1 MAARS
6 PDGVVVVATPQ
17 ASVPYAVV
25 DAVGREVEPVAAY
38 LADLT
43 ASDCSPL
50 TIRAY
55 AFDLQGWLRFLAGRG
70 VAWDQATRAHVRD
83 HVLWLRSADNPYRAH
98 TRPGSPPAGS
108 VNARTGK
115 PSLGTGYAPATIN
128 HRLAVVGGFYEFH
141 RQTGRGPAV
150 NPVPAAV
157 GGGGRRGAHHNAID
171 PWVPERRS
179 AYRQRMQRR
188 APRAIPDDL
197 YQETFA
203 ALTSNRDR
211 AMVSLLVSS
220 GARAAELLA
229 MTGGDVDWGRGRVRL
244 VGKGSRQGQWV
255 AASPDFFTWLARYL
269 TERGPL
275 VPGEPLWLTLRGPA
289 RPLGYQA
296 LRAVLVRVNAK
307 TGANLV
313 LHDFRHTCA
322 LRLAS
327 DPAMTLVEV
336 QTHLRHRHLSST
348 EVYLVARPEEVIA
361 QVQAHQR
368 AGSPPASAAPTVGG
382 WRYAPADL
390 ELLLGEGR

>member
-1 MAARS
+1 MASTA
-6 PDGVVVVATPQ
+6 PDGLVVVVVVVVVVVATPQ

-25 DAVGREVEPVAAY
+25 DETGRVVEPIAAY

-43 ASDCSPL
+43 ASDCSAL

-55 AFDLQGWLRFLAGRG
+55 AFDLQGWFRFLTGRG
-70 VAWDQATRAHVRD
+70 IAWDQATRAEVRD
-83 HVLWLRSADNPYRAH
+83 HVLELRSADNPYRAR

-115 PSLGTGYAPATIN
+115 PSLRLGYAPATIN

-141 RQTGRGPAV
+141 RQAGRGSMV
-150 NPVPAAV
+150 NPVPTAV
-157 GGGGRRGAHHNAID
+157 GGGGRRGAHHNALEA
-171 PWVPERRS
+171 WVPERRS
-179 AYRQRMQRR
+179 AYRQRMQQRV
-188 APRAIPDDL
+188 PRAITDDL
-197 YQETFA
+197 YAETFA

-220 GARAAELLA
+220 GARAAELLG
-229 MTGGDVDWGRGRVRL
+229 MTGDDVDWGQGRVRL

-255 AASPDFFTWLARYL
+255 AASPDFFAWLARYL
-269 TERGPL
+269 VDRDPL
-275 VPGEPLWLTLRGPA
+275 VAGGPLWLTLRAPA

-296 LRAVLVRVNAK
+296 LRQVLLRVNAQ

-327 DPAMTLVEV
+327 DRRSRWSTCRPTCATSTCRAPRSTWWPAP
-336 QTHLRHRHLSST
+336 RR
-348 EVYLVARPEEVIA
+348 
-361 QVQAHQR
+361 
-368 AGSPPASAAPTVGG
+368 
-382 WRYAPADL
+382 
-390 ELLLGEGR
+390 